1 MTVVQMPLNYWL
13 LSINL
18 PSPFGVFVFLGGGG
32 RGGGGGRLHFG
43 RRDEFS
49 LQSENLD
56 FKADIC

>member
-32 RGGGGGRLHFG
+32 GTDGRLHFG
-43 RRDEFS
+43 RRDEF
-49 LQSENLD
+49 
-56 FKADIC
+56 